1 MGSIEDVQRFL
12 GLENGLATVS
22 TAQKNGGILSSV
34 VNCGVLPHPITQ
46 KLCVA
51 FVSAGNAARL
61 KHIERG
67 SQVTI
72 AIRREWKW
80 VSVSSKAHLF
90 GPEHLPENF
99 DRKKLRIL
107 LRNVFISAGGTHDNF
122 EEYDKVMASE
132 KRVVVCVPVE
142 RIRGNT

>member
-12 GLENGLATVS
+12 GQETGLATVS
-22 TAQKNGGILSSV
+22 TIQKDGGILSSV
-34 VNCGVLPHPITQ
+34 VNCGVLPHPTTQ

-67 SQVTI
+67 SQVTV

-80 VSVSSKAHLF
+80 VSVSGKANLF
-90 GPEHLPENF
+90 GPEHLPDNF
-99 DRKKLRIL
+99 DPEQLRIL
-107 LRNVFISAGGTHDNF
+107 LRDVFISAGGVHDDF

-132 KRVVVCVPVE
+132 KRVVVCVGVE
-142 RIRGNT
+142 QIRGNT

>member
-12 GLENGLATVS
+12 GQETGLATVS
-22 TAQKNGGILSSV
+22 TIQKDGGILSSV
-34 VNCGVLPHPITQ
+34 VNCGVLPHPTTQ

-67 SQVTI
+67 SQVTV

-80 VSVSSKAHLF
+80 VSVSGKANLF

-99 DRKKLRIL
+99 DPEQLRIL
-107 LRNVFISAGGTHDNF
+107 LRDVFISAGGVHDDF

-132 KRVVVCVPVE
+132 KRVVVCVEVE
-142 RIRGNT
+142 QIRGNT

>member
-1 MGSIEDVQRFL
+1 MGSIDDVQRFL
-12 GLENGLATVS
+12 GQETGLATVS
-22 TAQKNGGILSSV
+22 TIQKDGGILSSV

-46 KLCVA
+46 ELCVA
-51 FVSAGNAARL
+51 FVSAGGAARL

-67 SQVTI
+67 SEVTV

-80 VSVSSKAHLF
+80 VSVSGEADLF

-99 DRKKLRIL
+99 DPEQLRIL
-107 LRNVFISAGGTHDNF
+107 LRDVFISAGGVHDDF

-132 KRVVVCVPVE
+132 KRVVVCVGVGQ
-142 RIRGNT
+142 IRGNT

>member
-12 GLENGLATVS
+12 GQETGLATVS
-22 TAQKNGGILSSV
+22 TIQKDGGILSSV
-34 VNCGVLPHPITQ
+34 VNCGVLPHPTTQ
-46 KLCVA
+46 ELCVA
-51 FVSAGNAARL
+51 FVSAGGAARL

-67 SQVTI
+67 SQVTV

-80 VSVSSKAHLF
+80 VSVSGKANLF

-99 DRKKLRIL
+99 DPEQLRIL
-107 LRNVFISAGGTHDNF
+107 LRDVFISAGGAHDDF

-132 KRVVVCVPVE
+132 KRVVVCVEVE
-142 RIRGNT
+142 QIRGNT

>member
-1 MGSIEDVQRFL
+1 MGSIDDVQRFL
-12 GLENGLATVS
+12 GHETGLATVS
-22 TAQKNGGILSSV
+22 TIQKDGRILSSV

-46 KLCVA
+46 ELCVA

-67 SQVTI
+67 SEVTV

-80 VSVSSKAHLF
+80 VSVSGEADLF
-90 GPEHLPENF
+90 GPEYLPENF
-99 DRKKLRIL
+99 DPEQLRIL
-107 LRNVFISAGGTHDNF
+107 LRDVFISAGGVHDDF
-122 EEYDKVMASE
+122 EEYDKVMASD
-132 KRVVVCVPVE
+132 KRVAVCVSIE

>member
-12 GLENGLATVS
+12 GQETGLATVS
-22 TAQKNGGILSSV
+22 TIQKNGGILSSV
-34 VNCGVLPHPITQ
+34 VNCGVLPHPTTQ

-51 FVSAGNAARL
+51 FVSAGGAARL

-67 SQVTI
+67 SQVTV

-80 VSVSSKAHLF
+80 VSASGKANLF
-90 GPEHLPENF
+90 GPEHLPENVAPEQ
-99 DRKKLRIL
+99 LRIL
-107 LRNVFISAGGTHDNF
+107 LRDVFISAGGVHDDF

-132 KRVVVCVPVE
+132 KRVVVCVEVE
-142 RIRGNT
+142 QIRGNT

>member
-1 MGSIEDVQRFL
+1 MEDVQRFL
-12 GLENGLATVS
+12 GQETGLATVS
-22 TAQKNGGILSSV
+22 TIQKDGRILSSV

-46 KLCVA
+46 ELCVA

-67 SQVTI
+67 SEVTV

-80 VSVSSKAHLF
+80 VSVCGEADLF
-90 GPEHLPENF
+90 GPEYLPENF
-99 DRKKLRIL
+99 DPEQLRIL
-107 LRNVFISAGGTHDNF
+107 LRDVFISAGGVHDDF
-122 EEYDKVMASE
+122 EEYDKVMASD
-132 KRVVVCVPVE
+132 KRVAVCVSIE

>member
-1 MGSIEDVQRFL
+1 MGSIDDVQRFL
-12 GLENGLATVS
+12 GQETGLATVS
-22 TAQKNGGILSSV
+22 TIQKDGRILSSV

-46 KLCVA
+46 ELCVA

-67 SQVTI
+67 SEVTV

-80 VSVSSKAHLF
+80 VSVSGEADLF
-90 GPEHLPENF
+90 GPEHLSENF
-99 DRKKLRIL
+99 DPEQLRIL
-107 LRNVFISAGGTHDNF
+107 LRDVFISAGGAHEDF

-132 KRVVVCVPVE
+132 RRVVVCVSIE
-142 RIRGNT
+142 QIRGNT

>member
-12 GLENGLATVS
+12 GQETGLATVS
-22 TAQKNGGILSSV
+22 TIQKDGGILSSV
-34 VNCGVLPHPITQ
+34 VNCGVLPHPTTQ

-67 SQVTI
+67 SQVTV

-80 VSVSSKAHLF
+80 VSVSGKANLF

-99 DRKKLRIL
+99 DPEQLRIL
-107 LRNVFISAGGTHDNF
+107 LRDVFISAGGVHDDF

-132 KRVVVCVPVE
+132 KRVVVCVGVE
-142 RIRGNT
+142 QIRGNT

>member
-1 MGSIEDVQRFL
+1 MGSVEHVQKFL
-12 GLENGLATVS
+12 SLETGLATVS
-22 TAQKNGGILSSV
+22 TIQMSGGILSSV

-46 KLCVA
+46 ELCVA

-67 SQVTI
+67 SQVTV

-80 VSVSSKAHLF
+80 VSVSGEADLF
-90 GPEHLPENF
+90 GPEDLSENF
-99 DRKKLRIL
+99 DPEQLRIL
-107 LRNVFISAGGTHDNF
+107 LRDVFISAGGVHDDF
-122 EEYDKVMASE
+122 EEYDKVMASD
-132 KRVVVCVPVE
+132 KRVVVCVSIE